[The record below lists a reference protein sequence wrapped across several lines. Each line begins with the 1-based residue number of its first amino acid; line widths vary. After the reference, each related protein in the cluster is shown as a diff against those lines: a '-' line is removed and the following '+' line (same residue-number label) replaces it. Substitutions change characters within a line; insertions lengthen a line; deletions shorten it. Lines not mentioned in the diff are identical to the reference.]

1 MKRGKIAA
9 FYHCHPGEVL
19 VVIGEDNDSCLIL
32 FAEVQDFTAD
42 LMGVVLGQVLQVHV
56 VLPVWLGT
64 IVSHCVWSGFLYSG
78 LQQLATVAVR
88 ISAPA
93 GVYSQLISLLIQNAA
108 HCEGVCVCK
117 ADTAQARAFCHSFF
131 GSAGVAVLLFH
142 RDIQQVAP
150 ALFYQGG
157 RHKLTILGKG
167 ASFQIAVCPDP
178 FLTVPQLQANGS
190 VGEVGIHSFKKG
202 NLGFQLLRESGL
214 KFLGAFH
221 CGRCFVDGGASQV
234 DRYFPHW

>member
-56 VLPVWLGT
+56 VLPVGLGT
-64 IVSHCVWSGFLYSG
+64 IVSHCIWSGFLYSG
-78 LQQLATVAVR
+78 LQQLAAVAVR

-93 GVYSQLISLLIQNAA
+93 GVYSQLFSLFIQNAA

-117 ADTAQARAFCHSFF
+117 AYTAQVRAFCHSFF

-142 RDIQQVAP
+142 RDVQQVAP
-150 ALFYQGG
+150 ALLYQGG
-157 RHKLTILGKG
+157 RHQLTILGKG

-190 VGEVGIHSFKKG
+190 VGEV
-202 NLGFQLLRESGL
+202 
-214 KFLGAFH
+214 
-221 CGRCFVDGGASQV
+221 
-234 DRYFPHW
+234 

>member
-1 MKRGKIAA
+1 
-9 FYHCHPGEVL
+9 
-19 VVIGEDNDSCLIL
+19 
-32 FAEVQDFTAD
+32 
-42 LMGVVLGQVLQVHV
+42 MGVVLGQVLQVHV

-78 LQQLATVAVR
+78 LQQLAAVAVR

-157 RHKLTILGKG
+157 RH
-167 ASFQIAVCPDP
+167 
-178 FLTVPQLQANGS
+178 
-190 VGEVGIHSFKKG
+190 
-202 NLGFQLLRESGL
+202 
-214 KFLGAFH
+214 
-221 CGRCFVDGGASQV
+221 
-234 DRYFPHW
+234 